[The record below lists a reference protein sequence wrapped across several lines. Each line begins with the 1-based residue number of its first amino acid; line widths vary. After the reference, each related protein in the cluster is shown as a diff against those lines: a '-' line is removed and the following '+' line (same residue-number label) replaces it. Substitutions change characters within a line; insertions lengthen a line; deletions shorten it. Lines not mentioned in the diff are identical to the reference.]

1 MPLLDLI
8 ATPHPDGHR
17 IDLSWANPDPVAW
30 PGVRV
35 VRREGTHPTAPD
47 DGTVVADGTDLAVG
61 TDALG
66 RALFHVADVGLQGE
80 TTYYYHL
87 FPYRPTPL
95 TYSTDRANRTAALAG
110 AVHGQAARMYALL
123 PALYHRYDETGQL
136 RRFLDLPGGQLD
148 LLWSGA
154 RALLDL
160 FDVQRVDG
168 RLLPLLA
175 EWIAWKTDFRLE
187 IDAQRAEVR
196 RAPAI
201 YQRIGMIPVVG
212 ATVKRISG
220 WESRSKEF
228 VHNVFVANRPP
239 RLNLW
244 SRLLGPGGATQT
256 DPETGEPLDGLL
268 SLDFAYEGRP
278 VVADDAHGIRW
289 LLYHTLGRDGW
300 RLWTKTSP
308 TFALGL
314 DALPHLEGP
323 DVAALQA
330 AFLAAGVVIAADAVV
345 TAEGSL
351 WRVDDAT
358 NGEMYVVE
366 QGDEGLTVYHTSAE
380 PRAFAPSRP
389 LNPADD
395 TGDERF
401 PTAALQGDTL
411 WVFWSAYD
419 AATER
424 WSLRYRLRRDG
435 AWGEVRPFTHGSS
448 APTPERRSPAA
459 VVDDTGGLWLFWLQR
474 EGGRWQ
480 LRYNRHD
487 GSGIG
492 TDPDTGWERDPA
504 EVFPLDGGDDPRV
517 EEDLFVLF
525 NPNDAA
531 RPLWVWWAR
540 KEATADPTQRRWTVA
555 LRVKAS
561 TDPSV
566 SDWDAVTTLPK
577 PDETAHDREP
587 APRVLGDG
595 TLGVFWSSNRDGS
608 WGVWRAALDLDD
620 GSPWSGVGPLT
631 GSPTAAPYAQRTPLP
646 VPVDGGVLLLYRSD
660 ESLGFASSVYAASRT
675 VDFRYAGSSTV
686 HTRNTA
692 LLDLRGAFEDF
703 GAYTHDAGRV
713 IVDDEGREAI
723 ERTDDDW
730 YARDTLGVYLDPDT
744 VESEAVARQVGRL
757 RSVLPAFMPATD
769 RAVFLTRRDAH
780 TEYVYTYDR
789 PGAPDPRTIAEHWS
803 DALTSPVGDE
813 LPPDED
819 FTDALL

>member
-66 RALFHVADVGLQGE
+66 RALYHAADAGLQGE

-87 FPYRPTPL
+87 FPYHPTPL
-95 TYSTDRANRTAALAG
+95 IYQTDRANRTAALAG

-123 PALYHRYDETGQL
+123 PALYHRYDEAGQL

-160 FDVQRVDG
+160 FDVGRVDG

-228 VHNVFVANRPP
+228 VHNVFATNRPP

-256 DPETGEPLDGLL
+256 DPDTGEPLDGLL
-268 SLDFAYEGRP
+268 SLDFAHEGRP
-278 VVADDAHGIRW
+278 ALAADAHGVRW
-289 LLYHTLGRDGW
+289 LVYHTRGRDGW
-300 RLWTKTSP
+300 RLWAKTSP
-308 TFALGL
+308 TFTLGL
-314 DALPHLEGP
+314 DALPYLEAP
-323 DVAALQA
+323 DVAALQV
-330 AFLAAGVVIAADAVV
+330 AFAAAGVTIAADAVV
-345 TAEGSL
+345 TTEGSL
-351 WRVDDAT
+351 WRVDDVT
-358 NGEMYVVE
+358 NGEMYVVAAHAE
-366 QGDEGLTVYHTSAE
+366 ALTVYHTSSA
-380 PRAFAPSRP
+380 PRAFAPSTP
-389 LNPADD
+389 LNAEGDDDEKHPAL
-395 TGDERF
+395 
-401 PTAALQGDTL
+401 ALQDDTL
-411 WVFWSAYD
+411 WTFWSVYD
-419 AATER
+419 ADAAR

-435 AWGEVRPFTHGSS
+435 AWGAARPFTHGAP

-459 VVDDTGGLWLFWLQR
+459 VVDDAGGLWLFWLER
-474 EGGRWQ
+474 VGERWQ

-487 GSGIG
+487 GSGLG

-504 EVFPLDGGDDPRV
+504 EAFPLDGADAPRV

-525 NPNDAA
+525 NPDDAD

-540 KEATADPTQRRWTVA
+540 REATTDPTQSRWTVA
-555 LRVKAS
+555 FRTKAS
-561 TDPSV
+561 TDPAA
-566 SDWDAVTTLPK
+566 SDWSAVETLPK
-577 PDETAHDREP
+577 PDEAAHDREP
-587 APRVLGDG
+587 APRALDDG
-595 TLGVFWSSNRDGS
+595 RLAVFWSSNRGGS
-608 WGVWRAALDLDD
+608 WGLWRAVLDLDD
-620 GSPWSGVGPLT
+620 APPWSSVSPLA

-646 VPVDGGVLLLYRSD
+646 VPVGGGVLLLYRSD
-660 ESLGFASSVYAASRT
+660 ESLGFDSAVYAASRT
-675 VDFRYAGSSTV
+675 VDFRYAGSSTL
-686 HTRNTA
+686 HTRNAA
-692 LLDLRGAFEDF
+692 LVDLRGAFEDF
-703 GAYTHDAGRV
+703 GAYTYDAGPAR
-713 IVDDEGREAI
+713 GA
-723 ERTDDDW
+723 RTDDDW
-730 YARDTLGVYLDPDT
+730 YARDTLGVYLEPDT
-744 VESEAVARQVGRL
+744 VAPEALARQVNRL
-757 RSVLPAFMPATD
+757 RGVLPEFMPATD
-769 RAVFLTRRDAH
+769 RAVFITRQDAH
-780 TEYVYTYDR
+780 TDYVYTYGR
-789 PGAPDPRTIAEHWS
+789 PGASEPRTIAEHWR
-803 DALTSPVGDE
+803 DALTAPVTDE
-813 LPPDED
+813 LPPGED
-819 FTDALL
+819 FTDDLL